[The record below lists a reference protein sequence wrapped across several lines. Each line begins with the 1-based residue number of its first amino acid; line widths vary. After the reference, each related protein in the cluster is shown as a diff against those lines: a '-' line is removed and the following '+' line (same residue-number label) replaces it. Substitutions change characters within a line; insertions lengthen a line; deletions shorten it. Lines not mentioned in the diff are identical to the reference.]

1 MKPKLKCLRLYAL
14 LTVVMLLSLC
24 VSIPVHATDSPL
36 AELYFYNHSAIG
48 GLSALNTTS
57 YASQAESSIDNA
69 GYNCYSYTNVQAGPA
84 SSSSVV
90 RTLDDDAVFF
100 INAHGGNGRVVCVD
114 NNSNVTRVSAKKV
127 TSDSSV
133 YSLEYN
139 FENTT
144 DQLKTLKIAYWMGC
158 NTYGTSSTYGSLN
171 SKCTSLGVDCS
182 ITHNDNIW
190 APYCSYFQYRFAYY
204 SDQGNNVSTALVNAK
219 SSCYSY
225 FSTSPGSISELDRT
239 VNSYV
244 TSGPTGYS
252 SVSMEPAG
260 YGSY

>member
-1 MKPKLKCLRLYAL
+1 
-14 LTVVMLLSLC
+14 
-24 VSIPVHATDSPL
+24 
-36 AELYFYNHSAIG
+36 
-48 GLSALNTTS
+48 
-57 YASQAESSIDNA
+57 
-69 GYNCYSYTNVQAGPA
+69 
-84 SSSSVV
+84 
-90 RTLDDDAVFF
+90 
-100 INAHGGNGRVVCVD
+100 
-114 NNSNVTRVSAKKV
+114 
-127 TSDSSV
+127 
-133 YSLEYN
+133 
-139 FENTT
+139 
-144 DQLKTLKIAYWMGC
+144 MGC